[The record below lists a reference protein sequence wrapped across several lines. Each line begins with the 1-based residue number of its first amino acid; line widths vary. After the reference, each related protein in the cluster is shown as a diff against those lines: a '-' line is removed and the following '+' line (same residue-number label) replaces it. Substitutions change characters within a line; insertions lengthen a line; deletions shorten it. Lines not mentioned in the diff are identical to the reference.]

1 MIPIHRQLQCL
12 VNWRRIQQP
21 VTIVRAS
28 VQKLSLV
35 SSRFVIVI
43 VEHEKIVR
51 FENFILSSI
60 IRVIVSFP
68 IKMYINTSPFFLL
81 KFSIETSKD
90 ARNFKYF
97 GSKTLLSRV
106 MKKKRTS
113 KSHLKTYHRES
124 HDFSEERGRFENSF
138 PSDSLSGFS
147 PFLTF
152 HQDRTVATA
161 AASH

>member
-1 MIPIHRQLQCL
+1 MSRNCL
-12 VNWRRIQQP
+12 SSP
-21 VTIVRAS
+21 H
-28 VQKLSLV
+28 V
-35 SSRFVIVI
+35 SSLSSSNTKRLSDL
-43 VEHEKIVR
+43 K
-51 FENFILSSI
+51 ILSSLPP
-60 IRVIVSFP
+60 RVIVPFP

>member
-51 FENFILSSI
+51 FENFILSST
-60 IRVIVSFP
+60 
-68 IKMYINTSPFFLL
+68 TS
-81 KFSIETSKD
+81 
-90 ARNFKYF
+90 
-97 GSKTLLSRV
+97 
-106 MKKKRTS
+106 
-113 KSHLKTYHRES
+113 
-124 HDFSEERGRFENSF
+124 
-138 PSDSLSGFS
+138 
-147 PFLTF
+147 
-152 HQDRTVATA
+152 DRTL
-161 AASH
+161 SN